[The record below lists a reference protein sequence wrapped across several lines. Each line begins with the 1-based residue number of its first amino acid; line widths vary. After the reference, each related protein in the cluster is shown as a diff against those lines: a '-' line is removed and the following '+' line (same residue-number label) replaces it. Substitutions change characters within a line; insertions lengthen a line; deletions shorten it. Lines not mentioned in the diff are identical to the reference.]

1 MEKWLYSAL
10 KTPKYSRKTTMLDEK
25 KISTK
30 HQTETPPVGLGLIL
44 LGVLCLLIGI
54 GTGVLI
60 SIR

>member
-1 MEKWLYSAL
+1 MS
-10 KTPKYSRKTTMLDEK
+10 DEK

-44 LGVLCLLIGI
+44 LGVLCLLMGI